1 MKRCYKGLE
10 TALLGSIVVSPS
22 REASSSLQA
31 MTVTVN
37 LWTDEGPYHA
47 PSLHCYKVDSLT
59 ALIHEVRSA
68 MEENAQCIGIM
79 KDGQCLGFWED
90 DSEPEPDGE
99 GGWYFPRQA
108 YVLRRP
114 NNGGHFDTVTRLL
127 RQASSTIL

>member
-1 MKRCYKGLE
+1 MKLCCKGLE
-10 TALLGSIVVSPS
+10 TAPLGSIVLSTG
-22 REASSSLQA
+22 REALSSLKA

-47 PSLHCYKVDSLT
+47 PSLHCYKVDSLA
-59 ALIHEVRSA
+59 ALIGEVKEA
-68 MEENAQCIGIM
+68 MENNAQYIGIM
-79 KDGQCLGFWED
+79 KDGECLGFWED

-127 RQASSTIL
+127 RQASSKLA